1 MNFVLANYAYDLLG
15 NVSLLFG
22 YIAVVASLVQMFQI
36 GTMRRQIETLEA
48 RLSDFEGSS
57 EVTVT
62 K

>member
-22 YIAVVASLVQMFQI
+22 CIAVVASLVQMFQI